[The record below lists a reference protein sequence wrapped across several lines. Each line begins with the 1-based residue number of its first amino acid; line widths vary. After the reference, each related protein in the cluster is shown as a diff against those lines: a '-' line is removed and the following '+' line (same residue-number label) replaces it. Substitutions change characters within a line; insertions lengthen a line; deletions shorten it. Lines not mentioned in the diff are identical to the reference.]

1 MEENYRKN
9 MLKLLNENGTFSP
22 LNRHLEKLRISC
34 QSIGISSGRTGRTQK
49 RLRSSRDL
57 ENKFQD
63 RRREKKAIRKPCSQ
77 GKVFKFQVPMKQ
89 MKTQLFLQRKEP
101 FTEQT
106 LLQQI
111 IRLLSN
117 PKLISKSQSNEQ
129 HLVEKATNILKE
141 FEAVFFNMEL
151 S

>member
-1 MEENYRKN
+1 
-9 MLKLLNENGTFSP
+9 
-22 LNRHLEKLRISC
+22 
-34 QSIGISSGRTGRTQK
+34 
-49 RLRSSRDL
+49 
-57 ENKFQD
+57 
-63 RRREKKAIRKPCSQ
+63 
-77 GKVFKFQVPMKQ
+77 